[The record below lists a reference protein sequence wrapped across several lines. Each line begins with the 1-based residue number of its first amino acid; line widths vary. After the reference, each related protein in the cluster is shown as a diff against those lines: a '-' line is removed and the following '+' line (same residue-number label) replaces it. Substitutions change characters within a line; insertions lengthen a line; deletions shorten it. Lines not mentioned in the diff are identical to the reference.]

1 LMLVEG
7 VGEEGHSAHSMATK
21 PSVAQDLND
30 KCTEFMTGVKAGAMA
45 MDHPF
50 IKPICLGLIEDCA
63 ADRSAGEGVGLPR
76 FNRKS
81 MIENMCLAVYSMIS
95 HSDPSKE
102 LCDITVECV
111 NTLALPALPERC
123 ASAEAALLQA
133 PSTALSQG
141 DQS

>member
-1 LMLVEG
+1 
-7 VGEEGHSAHSMATK
+7 
-21 PSVAQDLND
+21 
-30 KCTEFMTGVKAGAMA
+30 MTGVKAGAMA

-76 FNRKS
+76 FNRKT
-81 MIENMCLAVYSMIS
+81 MIENMCLQVSSMIS